1 MPKLPRSKEVEKV
14 LRKLSFELVR
24 QNGSHA
30 IYKNASGKRVTL
42 PVHGGKSISVGVFG
56 AILKDLE
63 LNQKDFWRI
72 K

>member
-1 MPKLPRSKEVEKV
+1 MPKLPRAKEVNKV
-14 LRKLSFELVR
+14 LRSLGFELVR

-30 IYKNASGKRVTL
+30 IYKNNLGKRVTL
-42 PVHGGKSISVGVFG
+42 PVHSGKSISVGVFG

-63 LNQKDFWRI
+63 LNQKEFWKI